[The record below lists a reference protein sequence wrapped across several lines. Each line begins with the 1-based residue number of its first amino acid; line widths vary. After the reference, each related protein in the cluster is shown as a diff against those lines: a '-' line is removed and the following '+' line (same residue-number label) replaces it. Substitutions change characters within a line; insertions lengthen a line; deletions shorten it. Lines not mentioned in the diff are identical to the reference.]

1 MCGSRVFD
9 RLVKGDKSA
18 EIAYQQ
24 VTSAR
29 VSDHGRRM
37 ALGLL
42 PGEEVSVEVW
52 MVELVNHEARDKSSM
67 CYDDY

>member
-1 MCGSRVFD
+1 
-9 RLVKGDKSA
+9 
-18 EIAYQQ
+18 
-24 VTSAR
+24 
-29 VSDHGRRM
+29 M